1 MTKQMSFFS
10 GLLAEARGNVNVG
23 TTPPNRNANIPS
35 SAGQVGGA
43 QAPVTPGT
51 SDTTNGRLP
60 VPVGSSSA
68 GQGRVDRAPVAPPTS
83 TPPFGQQGACPAA
96 APADIEMSDTPV
108 DVEVSDVFDMSD
120 MLVAIEEIIASS
132 IPTISSNPT
141 SAGSSGPFSGPVAP
155 THPSGSGHSRYCISL
170 SGAVRRKDP
179 PVQWPM
185 ETVLGAK
192 CPRVSEEEVAQRVSR
207 ARSAAICRAANRR
220 RGAVSTSPSR
230 WLNEERWSQIVGGL
244 RF

>member
-1 MTKQMSFFS
+1 MSFFS
-10 GLLAEARGNVNVG
+10 KLLAEARGYVNVG

-96 APADIEMSDTPV
+96 APADMEMSDTLV
-108 DVEVSDVFDMSD
+108 DIEMSVDCFDMTD
-120 MLVAIEEIIASS
+120 LLVVIEEIGASL

-155 THPSGSGHSRYCISL
+155 TTPSGLGHSRYHISD

-207 ARSAAICRAANRR
+207 ARSAAIRRAANRR
-220 RGAVSTSPSR
+220 RGVVSTSPSR

-244 RF
+244 RL